1 VQISQFLES
10 IEKSSTLRLIRQPNL
25 NGVILMI
32 HHLSIDAR
40 NPLRV
45 ASTLAEILS
54 GKAYQFLIPNSYTV
68 MPFDKYGTAIVV
80 FQKGDV
86 WVQDIDEKPARVIQ
100 SISPDLV
107 AVHAAISV
115 PISQQRIEEIARR
128 EGWHVLTRKQG
139 DAPFSVVE
147 FWVENRIL
155 FEFLPPEFEA
165 QYLQSMQ
172 PNVLEPILGHPIQLL
187 PV

>member
-1 VQISQFLES
+1 
-10 IEKSSTLRLIRQPNL
+10 
-25 NGVILMI
+25 MI
-32 HHLSIDAR
+32 HHISIDAR

-45 ASTLAEILS
+45 ASVLAEILNA
-54 GKAYQFLIPNSYTV
+54 KAYQFLVLGSYTV
-68 MPFDKYGTAIVV
+68 MPFDQYGTAIVV
-80 FQKGDV
+80 FQQGNV
-86 WVQDIDEKPARVIQ
+86 WTQDIDEKPAHVIQ
-100 SISPDLV
+100 STSTDLV

-115 PISQQRIEEIARR
+115 PTSQQQIEEIARR

-155 FEFLPPEFEA
+155 FEFLPPEFET

-172 PNVLEPILGHPIQLL
+172 PNVLEPILGHPIQPLS
-187 PV
+187 V

>member
-1 VQISQFLES
+1 
-10 IEKSSTLRLIRQPNL
+10 
-25 NGVILMI
+25 MI

-45 ASTLAEILS
+45 ASVLAEILN

-68 MPFDKYGTAIVV
+68 MPFDEYGTAIVV
-80 FQKGDV
+80 FQQGDV
-86 WVQDIDEKPARVIQ
+86 WERGVDAKPAQVIQ
-100 SISPDLV
+100 SRSPDLV
-107 AVHAAISV
+107 AVHIAVSV
-115 PISQQRIEEIARR
+115 STSQQQIEEIARR

-139 DAPFSVVE
+139 DAPFSVIE

>member
-1 VQISQFLES
+1 
-10 IEKSSTLRLIRQPNL
+10 
-25 NGVILMI
+25 MI

-45 ASTLAEILS
+45 ASVLAEILN

-68 MPFDKYGTAIVV
+68 MPFDEYGTAIVV
-80 FQKGDV
+80 FQQGDV
-86 WVQDIDEKPARVIQ
+86 WARGVDTKPAQVIQ
-100 SISPDLV
+100 SRSPDLV
-107 AVHAAISV
+107 AVHVAISV
-115 PISQQRIEEIARR
+115 PTSQQQIEEIARR

-139 DAPFSVVE
+139 DAPFSVIE